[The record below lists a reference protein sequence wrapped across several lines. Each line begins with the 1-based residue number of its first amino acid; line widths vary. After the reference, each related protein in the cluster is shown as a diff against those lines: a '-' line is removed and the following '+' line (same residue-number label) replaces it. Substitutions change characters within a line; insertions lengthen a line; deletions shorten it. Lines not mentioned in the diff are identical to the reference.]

1 MPTETGPHLELDIA
15 HVLFVD
21 VVGYSKLLIDEQRTL
36 LDELNHI
43 IRSTAEFRK
52 AEAEEK
58 LIRLPTGDGMALVFF
73 NTPEAPVRCALEIST
88 ALAAQSRLKLRMGI
102 NTGPI
107 SGMVDVNDRSN
118 IAGLGI
124 NMAKRV
130 MDCGDAGHI
139 LLSKRTA
146 DDLAQNSYW
155 RPYLHELGSCEV
167 KHGAIVDLVN
177 FYNATVGNPGVPQQ
191 LHQKQRTRMR
201 SRRFRLAYAFLA
213 IAAIAAAVTATL
225 FFRRESMGTLDK
237 SVAVLPFINLSTSQ
251 ENDYFAGGIQD
262 DVLTNLAK
270 LGDLKVISRTSVA
283 KYKETQTSAREIG
296 KELGVGAVL
305 EGSVR
310 RVGNHVRVNAQLI
323 DTRNEAHIWAEN
335 YDRDL
340 TDVFAIQS
348 DLALQIAS
356 ALHTN
361 LSPDQRA
368 RLQKRPTENPEAYL
382 TYLQAQNAVSKGVRS
397 AEELESIAQLY
408 DKAVQLDP
416 SFALA
421 LAQLS
426 YISGTIYQAN
436 GEPAVLARARAT
448 ASEALR
454 LQPNLPEAHLALA
467 YVYYRGD
474 RDYERALSELAIA
487 KQGLPNDSDVFLVTG
502 SIERRQGRWKESTAD
517 FEKAASVNPKDPF
530 LWSNLGTNYQALRDF
545 PAAAK
550 AFERGIEADP
560 NYFPNVYLRAR
571 MEIDWRGDTAPLE
584 RLFQKSADAPDPDG
598 KVAFAQFELK
608 LLQRRYA
615 EALQLTEAS
624 PHESFLQWRAGVPVP
639 KSYLSGEACR
649 LMNDQA
655 KARPFLE
662 QARQTVEKAMPVNPG
677 DASRHALLGQIYAGL
692 GLKAQ
697 AVREGERAVE
707 LLPETKDALDGPAM
721 TLTLAKI
728 CVMVG
733 EYDRALMLIEHS
745 LSSAGG
751 ATPFGL
757 RTDPVWDPLR
767 PNPRFQQLLS
777 SPPTFNSPSNQ
788 IITNQESN
796 HG

>member
-1 MPTETGPHLELDIA
+1 
-15 HVLFVD
+15 
-21 VVGYSKLLIDEQRTL
+21 
-36 LDELNHI
+36 
-43 IRSTAEFRK
+43 
-52 AEAEEK
+52 
-58 LIRLPTGDGMALVFF
+58 
-73 NTPEAPVRCALEIST
+73 
-88 ALAAQSRLKLRMGI
+88 
-102 NTGPI
+102 
-107 SGMVDVNDRSN
+107 
-118 IAGLGI
+118 
-124 NMAKRV
+124 
-130 MDCGDAGHI
+130 
-139 LLSKRTA
+139 
-146 DDLAQNSYW
+146 
-155 RPYLHELGSCEV
+155 
-167 KHGAIVDLVN
+167 
-177 FYNATVGNPGVPQQ
+177 
-191 LHQKQRTRMR
+191 
-201 SRRFRLAYAFLA
+201 
-213 IAAIAAAVTATL
+213 
-225 FFRRESMGTLDK
+225 
-237 SVAVLPFINLSTSQ
+237 
-251 ENDYFAGGIQD
+251 
-262 DVLTNLAK
+262 
-270 LGDLKVISRTSVA
+270 
-283 KYKETQTSAREIG
+283 
-296 KELGVGAVL
+296 
-305 EGSVR
+305 
-310 RVGNHVRVNAQLI
+310 
-323 DTRNEAHIWAEN
+323 
-335 YDRDL
+335 
-340 TDVFAIQS
+340 
-348 DLALQIAS
+348 
-356 ALHTN
+356 
-361 LSPDQRA
+361 
-368 RLQKRPTENPEAYL
+368 
-382 TYLQAQNAVSKGVRS
+382 
-397 AEELESIAQLY
+397 
-408 DKAVQLDP
+408 
-416 SFALA
+416 
-421 LAQLS
+421 
-426 YISGTIYQAN
+426 
-436 GEPAVLARARAT
+436 
-448 ASEALR
+448 
-454 LQPNLPEAHLALA
+454 
-467 YVYYRGD
+467 VYYRGD

-751 ATPFGL
+751 ATPLGL